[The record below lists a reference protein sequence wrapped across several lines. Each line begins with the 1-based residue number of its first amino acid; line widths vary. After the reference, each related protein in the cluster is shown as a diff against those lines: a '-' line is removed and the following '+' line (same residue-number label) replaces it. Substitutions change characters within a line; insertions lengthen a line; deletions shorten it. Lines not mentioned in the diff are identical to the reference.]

1 VHCEL
6 KKGVVLAMKIWLDTA
21 EVKQVEEFSATG
33 AIAGVT
39 TNPTLI
45 ARSGRDFRTVVKE
58 MCDLVPGPVSAE
70 VTGENYQE
78 MVREAGDLV
87 EIAKNIVIK
96 IPMTLEGLK
105 ATKILAAEKIKVNAT
120 LIFSVEQAL
129 LAARAGAAFASIF
142 VGRLDDVGAPGL
154 AVVEEA
160 SIVMGNFDLDCEIVA
175 ASIRS
180 AKSAGGAALAG
191 ADIAT
196 IPPDVFKAML
206 AHPLTDKGLDIF
218 RADWEKHLA
227 SLA

>member
-1 VHCEL
+1 
-6 KKGVVLAMKIWLDTA
+6 MKIWLDTA
-21 EVKQVEEFSATG
+21 EVSLVEEFAATG
-33 AIAGVT
+33 AISGVT

-70 VTGENYQE
+70 VTGESHGE
-78 MVREAGDLV
+78 MVKEAGELV

-105 ATKILAAEKIKVNAT
+105 ATRILAAEKIKVNAT

-129 LAARAGAAFASIF
+129 LAARAGAAFASVF
-142 VGRLDDVGAPGL
+142 VGRLDDVGASGL

-160 SIVMGNFDLDCEIVA
+160 VIVMNNFDLDCEVVA
-175 ASIRS
+175 ASIRN

-196 IPPDVFKAML
+196 VPPDVFRAML
-206 AHPLTDKGLDIF
+206 AHPLTDKGLEIF
-218 RADWEKHLA
+218 RTDWEKHLA
-227 SLA
+227 SLRG

>member
-1 VHCEL
+1 
-6 KKGVVLAMKIWLDTA
+6 MKIWLDTA
-21 EVKQVEEFSATG
+21 DVKQVEEFSATG

-160 SIVMGNFDLDCEIVA
+160 AIVMGNFDLDCEIVA

-196 IPPDVFKAML
+196 IPPDVFRAML